1 MTCSM
6 PLVPVLYLALHAA
19 QSIPAA
25 DDAGT
30 LAVSDTATRPP
41 ELSLRKSVSLN
52 SSCALTVAARSS
64 GRGPDLP

>member
-1 MTCSM
+1 MA
-6 PLVPVLYLALHAA
+6 LVPVLYLALHLA

-41 ELSLRKSVSLN
+41 ELSLRKSV
-52 SSCALTVAARSS
+52 R
-64 GRGPDLP
+64 